1 MKTLVIVFATFLI
14 SLTAFA
20 QNVVTP
26 TSPQAT
32 IIRCFDAIAAL
43 DDPAMRAELTTDFTL
58 VEHAQVLNADSLTK
72 ALAPLKGKNFKRANK
87 IDFVKTDEIGDAA
100 WVVYY
105 NTAEVTI
112 GELHRTVRWLESASL
127 VKQGGKWKIKLLH
140 STDLK

>member
-1 MKTLVIVFATFLI
+1 MKTLIAIFATLLI
-14 SLTAFA
+14 SLTAFG
-20 QNVVTP
+20 QNAVSP

-32 IIRCFDAIAAL
+32 VVRFFDAIAVL
-43 DDPAMRAELTTDFTL
+43 DDPAMRAELTNDFTL

-72 ALAPLKGKNFKRANK
+72 GLAPLKAKNFKRVNK

-112 GELHRTVRWLESASL
+112 GELHRTVKWLESAAL

>member
-1 MKTLVIVFATFLI
+1 MKTLIAIFATLLI
-14 SLTAFA
+14 SLTAFG
-20 QNVVTP
+20 QNAVTP

-32 IIRCFDAIAAL
+32 VVRFFDAIAVL
-43 DDPAMRAELTTDFTL
+43 DDPAMRAELTNDFTL

-72 ALAPLKGKNFKRANK
+72 GLAPLKAKNFKRVNK

-112 GELHRTVRWLESASL
+112 GELHRTVKWLESAAL

-140 STDLK
+140 SSDLK

>member
-1 MKTLVIVFATFLI
+1 MKTFIIIFATFLI
-14 SLTAFA
+14 NLTAFA
-20 QNVVTP
+20 QNAVTP
-26 TSPQAT
+26 TSPKAT
-32 IIRCFDAIAAL
+32 VMRFFDAIAVL

-72 ALAPLKGKNFKRANK
+72 ALAPLKGKNFKRVNK
-87 IDFVKTDEIGDAA
+87 LDFVKTDEIGDAA

-112 GELHRTVRWLESASL
+112 GELHRTVKWLESAAL

>member
-1 MKTLVIVFATFLI
+1 MKTLITIFATCLI
-14 SLTAFA
+14 SFTAFA

-26 TSPQAT
+26 ASPQASVM
-32 IIRCFDAIAAL
+32 RFFDAIAAL
-43 DDPAMRAELTTDFTL
+43 DDSAMRAELTADFTL

-72 ALAPLKGKNFKRANK
+72 GLAPLKGKNFKRVNK

-112 GELHRTVRWLESASL
+112 GEMHRTVKWLESAAL

>member
-1 MKTLVIVFATFLI
+1 MKTIIIVFATFLI
-14 SLTAFA
+14 SHTAFA
-20 QNVVTP
+20 QNMVSP

-32 IIRCFDAIAAL
+32 VVRFFDAIAVL

-58 VEHAQVLNADSLTK
+58 VEHAQVLNADSLAK
-72 ALAPLKGKNFKRANK
+72 GLAPLKAKNFKRVNK

-112 GELHRTVRWLESASL
+112 GELHRTVKWLESAAL
-127 VKQGGKWKIKLLH
+127 VKQGGQWKIKLLH

>member
-1 MKTLVIVFATFLI
+1 MKTLIIVSAIVLI
-14 SLTAFA
+14 SITTFA

-32 IIRCFDAIAAL
+32 VIRFFDAIAAL

-72 ALAPLKGKNFKRANK
+72 GLAPLKGKNIKRLNK

-112 GELHRTVRWLESASL
+112 GEVHRTVKWLESAAL

>member
-1 MKTLVIVFATFLI
+1 MKTLIIVFATFLI

-20 QNVVTP
+20 QNLVTP

-32 IIRCFDAIAAL
+32 VMRFFDAIAAL
-43 DDPAMRAELTTDFTL
+43 DVPAMRAELATDFTL

-72 ALAPLKGKNFKRANK
+72 GLAPLKGKSFKRVNK
-87 IDFVKTDEIGDAA
+87 IDFVKIDEIGDAA
-100 WVVYY
+100 WVVYC

-112 GELHRTVRWLESASL
+112 GELHRTVKWLESAAL

>member
-1 MKTLVIVFATFLI
+1 MKTFIIIFATFLI
-14 SLTAFA
+14 NLTAFA
-20 QNVVTP
+20 QNAVMP
-26 TSPQAT
+26 TSPKAT
-32 IIRCFDAIAAL
+32 VMRFFDAIAVL

-72 ALAPLKGKNFKRANK
+72 ALAPLKGKNFKRVNK
-87 IDFVKTDEIGDAA
+87 LDFVKTDEIGDAA

-112 GELHRTVRWLESASL
+112 GELYRTVRWLESAAL

>member
-1 MKTLVIVFATFLI
+1 MRF
-14 SLTAFA
+14 
-20 QNVVTP
+20 
-26 TSPQAT
+26 
-32 IIRCFDAIAAL
+32 FDAIAAL
-43 DDPAMRAELTTDFTL
+43 DDSAMRAELTADFTL

-72 ALAPLKGKNFKRANK
+72 GLAPLKVKTFKRVNK
-87 IDFVKTDEIGDAA
+87 IDFVKSDEIGDAA

-112 GELHRTVRWLESASL
+112 GEMHRTVKWLESAAL

>member
-1 MKTLVIVFATFLI
+1 MKTLIIVFAIILI
-14 SLTAFA
+14 SLTTFA
-20 QNVVTP
+20 QNVVMP

-72 ALAPLKGKNFKRANK
+72 ALAPLKGKNFKRVNK

-105 NTAEVTI
+105 NTAEVTT
-112 GELHRTVRWLESASL
+112 GELHRTVRWLESAAL